1 MQPKPKRKSVPRLKR
16 KLWVTFSRFVRL
28 RDCMETTG
36 TLTRGRCITCGVE
49 KPIEELDAGHFIP
62 KKSGNYFS
70 EKGVHAQCR
79 ACNRFHSGRP
89 LEYQD
94 KLIEMYGKRVVNK
107 LRKEAQQSIKY
118 SVIDIEEL
126 TCYYKEEIKKL
137 EELN

>member
-1 MQPKPKRKSVPRLKR
+1 MA
-16 KLWVTFSRFVRL
+16 
-28 RDCMETTG
+28 TTG

-70 EKGVHAQCR
+70 EKGVHGQCR

-94 KLIEMYGKRVVNK
+94 KLIEMYGKGVVNK

-118 SVIDIEEL
+118 SAIDIEEL
-126 TCYYKEEIKKL
+126 TCYYKGEIKKL
-137 EELN
+137 GMI